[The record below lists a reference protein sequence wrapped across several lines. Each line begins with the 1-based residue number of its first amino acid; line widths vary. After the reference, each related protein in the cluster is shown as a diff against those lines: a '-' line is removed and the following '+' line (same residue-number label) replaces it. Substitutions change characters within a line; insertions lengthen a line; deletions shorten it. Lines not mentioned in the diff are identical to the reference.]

1 MNTVGPVHATPGG
14 STSGPATAT
23 IPTATLLT
31 TTACHLCEDAHA
43 ELARRA
49 ARGELT
55 LEVVP
60 LDSAEGRALRDVRA
74 MIERDRNHPS
84 IIAWTLINED
94 WGTRLIENAD
104 HRTGADMDFP
114 ADRRCGQGA
123 PFYDSAQANE
133 LRCGDIAVC
142 GQLTR
147 MQCNRP
153 CYAP

>member
-60 LDSAEGRALRDVRA
+60 LDSAEGRALLQAYRPAMFPLVLVDGRLLGHGRLSRRRLDAALRA
-74 MIERDRNHPS
+74 
-84 IIAWTLINED
+84 
-94 WGTRLIENAD
+94 
-104 HRTGADMDFP
+104 
-114 ADRRCGQGA
+114 RRAG
-123 PFYDSAQANE
+123 
-133 LRCGDIAVC
+133 
-142 GQLTR
+142 
-147 MQCNRP
+147 
-153 CYAP
+153 